1 MSEKPRMHNFIPAW
15 YARSVQIELRLT
27 IAEADGATPEE
38 LEQLRAMLLGPR
50 EPVLVSLDEIYGKEE

>member
-1 MSEKPRMHNFIPAW
+1 MSEKPKMHNFIPEW
-15 YARSVQIELRLT
+15 YFRSVQIKLLLT

-38 LEQLRAMLLGPR
+38 IAQLRTALLGPS